1 MNWFKQLGKI
11 VDLLT
16 AIWLT
21 IRKPMAVRVK
31 FKGGKKHMASS
42 NVFSAPNIDM
52 VPYDVELLDAQGNVI
67 PPSATGVLS
76 LVSQD
81 ANAIVVPNSND
92 PTGATGTIVAAKGF
106 SGAVG
111 GSASYS
117 DPAAVPPISLSGSW
131 SGTFTPDQPASL
143 QVDFGTPA
151 PAAAP
156 AAAPSAAAKAKAP
169 ASPQK

>member
-1 MNWFKQLGKI
+1 MKWFCKDEKLEEI
-11 VDLLT
+11 LRLSR

-21 IRKPMAVRVK
+21 VRKPIALRVK
-31 FKGGKKHMASS
+31 FKGEKQMSS
-42 NVFSAPNIDM
+42 SSVFSAPNIDM
-52 VPYDVELLDAQGNVI
+52 VPYDVELLDAAGNVI

-81 ANAIVVPNSND
+81 GNAIVVPNSND
-92 PTGATGTIVAAKGF
+92 KSGATGNIVAAAGF

-143 QVDFGTPA
+143 KVDFGTPA

-156 AAAPSAAAKAKAP
+156 APAPAANAKAP
-169 ASPQK
+169 ASKQS